1 MSASS
6 ARTSSKWAS
15 TGMPAPSTPTAIT
28 ACIRAAP
35 PAKASSGT
43 RSWTFSAPIGPI
55 SDRPTMKTSRT
66 SSAPGTAGNTSSRPA
81 NARRI
86 RACGCGATRCFSAK
100 EASMSTSDA
109 LDWPAETLTQAAA
122 ALAAAVSNPDS
133 VPDAELREV
142 IASAVKLYAAKAENG
157 MRTPLPPGG
166 AGLTVTDAMLVTTD
180 LLHAL
185 NVQMFELSM
194 WQAMTGNCIAP
205 HQRVDAP
212 QT

>member
-1 MSASS
+1 MS
-6 ARTSSKWAS
+6 
-15 TGMPAPSTPTAIT
+15 
-28 ACIRAAP
+28 
-35 PAKASSGT
+35 
-43 RSWTFSAPIGPI
+43 I
-55 SDRPTMKTSRT
+55 SEVLDRP
-66 SSAPGTAGNTSSRPA
+66 AG
-81 NARRI
+81 
-86 RACGCGATRCFSAK
+86 
-100 EASMSTSDA
+100 M
-109 LDWPAETLTQAAA
+109 LTQAAA

-142 IASAVKLYAAKAENG
+142 IAGAVKLYAAKAENG

>member
-1 MSASS
+1 MS
-6 ARTSSKWAS
+6 
-15 TGMPAPSTPTAIT
+15 I
-28 ACIRAAP
+28 
-35 PAKASSGT
+35 
-43 RSWTFSAPIGPI
+43 
-55 SDRPTMKTSRT
+55 
-66 SSAPGTAGNTSSRPA
+66 
-81 NARRI
+81 
-86 RACGCGATRCFSAK
+86 
-100 EASMSTSDA
+100 SDA
-109 LDWPAETLTQAAA
+109 LDRPAGILKQAAA

-133 VPDAELREV
+133 IPDAELREV